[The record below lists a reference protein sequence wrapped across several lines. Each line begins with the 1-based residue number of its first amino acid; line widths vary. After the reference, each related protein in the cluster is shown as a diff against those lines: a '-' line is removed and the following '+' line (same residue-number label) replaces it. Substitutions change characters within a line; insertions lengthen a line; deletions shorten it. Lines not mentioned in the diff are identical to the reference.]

1 MSFINKDKIFKILL
15 YFFAFVGVVFTAV
28 FLSMQFN
35 LLNVRGSIDDRN
47 EFFGN
52 VPKTDNTNGC
62 LNPNT
67 ENTNKSVCSWIDT
80 AEWKV
85 VKEGLTKDA
94 EIIKEVSLKTG
105 VSARMIASAVVPEQI
120 RFFTS
125 NRESFKRY
133 FEPMKL
139 LGSMSQFSLGVSG
152 IKQETAEDIEKYAND
167 PASEFYPGDN
177 IAELFAYPTNVNK
190 NTELYNRLTDS
201 KNHYYSY
208 LYTAVYMKEIQMQW
222 SRSGFE
228 VKDRA
233 DVLVTLFNLGF
244 NASKPKEN
252 PKVAGSIV
260 TVGGKDYTFGS
271 LGTAFYNSNELIEI
285 FPK

>member
-1 MSFINKDKIFKILL
+1 M
-15 YFFAFVGVVFTAV
+15 GVVFTTV

-35 LLNVRGSIDDRN
+35 LLSVRGSIDERN

-62 LNPNT
+62 LNTNT
-67 ENTNKSVCSWIDT
+67 QNGKKSICSWVDT

-105 VSARMIASAVVPEQI
+105 VSSRMIASAVVPEQI

-152 IKQETAEDIEKYAND
+152 IKQETAQDIEKYAND

-177 IAELFAYPTNVNK
+177 IAELFTYPTNVNK

-208 LYTAVYMKEIQMQW
+208 LYTAVYLKEIEMQW
-222 SRSGFE
+222 SRNGFN

-271 LGTAFYNSNELIEI
+271 LGTAFYNSNELKEI
-285 FPK
+285 FPD

>member
-1 MSFINKDKIFKILL
+1 MNFINKYKIFKICL

-28 FLSMQFN
+28 FLFMQFN
-35 LLNVRGSIDDRN
+35 LLNVRGSIEDRN

-52 VPKTDNTNGC
+52 VPKTDNTNSC
-62 LNPNT
+62 LYSNNKNT
-67 ENTNKSVCSWIDT
+67 KNSICSWIDT
-80 AEWKV
+80 AEWVV
-85 VKEGLTKDA
+85 VKEGLIKDA
-94 EIIKEVSLKTG
+94 QIIKEVSFKTG
-105 VSARMIASAVVPEQI
+105 VSPRMIAAAVVPEQI

-133 FEPMKL
+133 FEPMKI
-139 LGSMSQFSLGVSG
+139 LGSLSQFSLGVSG

-167 PASEFYPGDN
+167 PMSEFYPGDN
-177 IAELFAYPTNVNK
+177 IAELFIYPTNVNK

-208 LYTAVYMKEIQMQW
+208 LYTAVYLKEIEMQW
-222 SRSGFE
+222 SRNGFDI
-228 VKDRA
+228 KDRA

-252 PKVAGSIV
+252 PKVAGSII
-260 TVGGKDYTFGS
+260 TVGGNDYTFGS
-271 LGTAFYNSNELIEI
+271 LGNAFYNSNELRDI
-285 FPK
+285 FPE

>member
-1 MSFINKDKIFKILL
+1 MSFINRDKIFKIFL
-15 YFFAFVGVVFTAV
+15 YFFAFVGVVFSAV

-47 EFFGN
+47 EFFGT

-62 LNPNT
+62 LNPSM
-67 ENTNKSVCSWIDT
+67 ENINKSVCSWVDT

-105 VSARMIASAVVPEQI
+105 VSSRMIAAAVVPEQI

-152 IKQETAEDIEKYAND
+152 IKQETAEDIEKYASD
-167 PASEFYPGDN
+167 PVSEFYPGDN
-177 IAELFAYPTNVNK
+177 IAELLTYTININK
-190 NTELYNRLTDS
+190 SSELYNRLTDS

-208 LYTAVYMKEIQMQW
+208 LYTAVYLKEIQMQW
-222 SRSGFE
+222 QRSGFNVE
-228 VKDRA
+228 DRA

-244 NASKPKEN
+244 KASEPKSN

-260 TVGGKDYTFGS
+260 SVGGKDYTFGS
-271 LGTAFYNSNELIEI
+271 LGTAFYHSNELRDV
-285 FPK
+285 FQD

>member
-15 YFFAFVGVVFTAV
+15 YFFAFVGVVFTTV

-35 LLNVRGSIDDRN
+35 LLSVRGSIDERN

-62 LNPNT
+62 LNTNT
-67 ENTNKSVCSWIDT
+67 QNGKKSICSWVDT

-105 VSARMIASAVVPEQI
+105 VSSRMIASAVVPEQI

-152 IKQETAEDIEKYAND
+152 IKQETAQDIEKYAND

-177 IAELFAYPTNVNK
+177 IAELFTYPTNVNK

-208 LYTAVYMKEIQMQW
+208 LYTAVYLKEIEMQW
-222 SRSGFE
+222 SRNGFN

-271 LGTAFYNSNELIEI
+271 LGTAFYNSNELKEI
-285 FPK
+285 FPD